1 MDTALAEWT
10 RDDASLLRRALA
22 SGAREIATM
31 VAQDFFAAR
40 GAPMEI
46 VADEEFTSP
55 VLEGFEN
62 PIVDGKPVGERT
74 GRVIQGKVLGEHD
87 GRLLVRAKNGY
98 LYSMP
103 TQFRQPLQVFRHH
116 DYYFFVSHQPADRA
130 CVYVHHPTG
139 DAQIWIEPSIEVAPN
154 STLTPFRVGEVARV
168 VRERESE
175 IRAAWDRV
183 HGRRVPPASKP

>member
-1 MDTALAEWT
+1 MK
-10 RDDASLLRRALA
+10 
-22 SGAREIATM
+22 
-31 VAQDFFAAR
+31 
-40 GAPMEI
+40 I

-74 GRVIQGKVLGEHD
+74 GRVIQGKVLGEYD
-87 GRLLVRAKNGY
+87 RRLLVRAKNGF

-130 CVYVHHPTG
+130 CVYAHHPTG

-154 STLTPFRVGEVARV
+154 STLTPFRAGEVTRV

-183 HGRRVPPASKP
+183 HGRRVPPTSKP